1 MDFLI
6 LPVSQS
12 ITVKTSAVSA
22 GLLHFKKENL
32 QMRMIAPSLKR
43 RSKSNMIYFQR
54 KAQSIIENLVSYI
67 ILYHISKKL
76 NQFFKDE
83 ILADFY

>member
-1 MDFLI
+1 
-6 LPVSQS
+6 
-12 ITVKTSAVSA
+12 
-22 GLLHFKKENL
+22 
-32 QMRMIAPSLKR
+32 
-43 RSKSNMIYFQR
+43 MIYFQR